1 MVNGFLEE
9 TLTLNY
15 EDNDIM
21 ENIEDILPS
30 TDKCSRYLLNLR

>member
-9 TLTLNY
+9 TLTLND

-21 ENIEDILPS
+21 ENIKDILPS
-30 TDKCSRYLLNLR
+30 TE

>member
-9 TLTLNY
+9 TLTLND

-21 ENIEDILPS
+21 ENIKDILPS
-30 TDKCSRYLLNLR
+30 TK

>member
-9 TLTLNY
+9 TLTLND

-21 ENIEDILPS
+21 ENIKDILPD
-30 TDKCSRYLLNLR
+30 TE

>member
-9 TLTLNY
+9 TLTLND

-21 ENIEDILPS
+21 ENIEDILPPS
-30 TDKCSRYLLNLR
+30 E

>member
-9 TLTLNY
+9 TLTLND

-30 TDKCSRYLLNLR
+30 TD

>member
-9 TLTLNY
+9 TLTLND

-30 TDKCSRYLLNLR
+30 SE

>member
-9 TLTLNY
+9 TLTLND

-30 TDKCSRYLLNLR
+30 TAWSSRYLLIMR

>member
-30 TDKCSRYLLNLR
+30 SE